1 MIYCVQQLQEFREKK
16 LAEKRR
22 LAELMK
28 PREDQLCE
36 DSKVNFGVVL
46 LYHVCVYVCAFVH

>member
-36 DSKVNFGVVL
+36 DSKVILVV
-46 LYHVCVYVCAFVH
+46 YFCIICVCMCV